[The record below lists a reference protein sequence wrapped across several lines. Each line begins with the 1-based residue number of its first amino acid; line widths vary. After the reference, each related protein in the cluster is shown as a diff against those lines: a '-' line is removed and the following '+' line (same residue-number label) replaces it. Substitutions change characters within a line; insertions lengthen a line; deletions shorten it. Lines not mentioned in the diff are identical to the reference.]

1 MSIFDILLAVLA
13 VALFLCFLRLL
24 LGPSL
29 ADRVAALDTLPAIGL
44 AMLGV
49 YAIEYDLA
57 VLLDLAI
64 VIALVSFV
72 GTVAFA
78 KYMERR
84 KTS

>member
-1 MSIFDILLAVLA
+1 MSIFDVLLALLA

-29 ADRVAALDTLPAIGL
+29 ADRVSALDTLPAIGL
-44 AMLGV
+44 VMLVV

-64 VIALVSFV
+64 VIALISFV
-72 GTVAFA
+72 GTLAFA
-78 KYMERR
+78 KHMERR
-84 KTS
+84 KAP

>member
-1 MSIFDILLAVLA
+1 MTIFDILLAVLA

-44 AMLGV
+44 AMLAV

-64 VIALVSFV
+64 VIALISFV